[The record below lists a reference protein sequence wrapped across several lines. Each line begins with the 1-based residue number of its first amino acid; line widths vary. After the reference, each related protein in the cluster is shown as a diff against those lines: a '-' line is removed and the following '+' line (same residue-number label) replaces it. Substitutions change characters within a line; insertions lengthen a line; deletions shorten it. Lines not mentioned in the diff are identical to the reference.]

1 MVITKIIFRL
11 DHERSSQ
18 VNFTIDTAIACF
30 LGKPVAAGWPVIFD
44 TIDK

>member
-11 DHERSSQ
+11 EHERSSQ

-30 LGKPVAAGWPVIFD
+30 LEKPLGAGDALSVAEGFA
-44 TIDK
+44 